1 MIPEGG
7 VEDPRLVN
15 VKPNIISEAPR
26 SNLGAKKTFDNL
38 VSKVAAENPN
48 SVIKVIAE
56 PLRRPGQRRPFAVT
70 YWIEKDGCGSTV
82 NRS

>member
-1 MIPEGG
+1 LIPEGG

-15 VKPNIISEAPR
+15 VRPNIISEARR
-26 SNLGAKKTFDNL
+26 SNLGTKKTFDNL
-38 VSKVAAENPN
+38 VSRIAAENPN

-70 YWIEKDGCGSTV
+70 YWIVKDVCRSTV